1 MNVTVIGCWGGYPK
15 VNEASSGYLFEEAGF
30 KLLVDCGSGVLSHM
44 QNHIQPEQLD
54 AVLLSHYHP
63 DHVADIGVLQHALLI
78 GRHLGKEIS
87 TLPIYGHQEDE
98 TGFAA
103 LTYKDL
109 TAGQA
114 YHPSD
119 KLTIGPFTVEFLQT
133 VHPVPCYAMKI
144 SNHRQSVVY
153 TADSA
158 YQEEFIPFIK
168 GSSLLLCESN
178 FYSGMDGQSAGHMTS
193 SEAGRLA
200 RLAGVNTLVLTHL
213 PQFGDLRKLKE
224 EAEEE
229 FHGTVLL
236 AEENLEIG
244 L

>member
-15 VNEASSGYLFEEAGF
+15 VNEASSGYLFEEGGF
-30 KLLVDCGSGVLSHM
+30 KMLVDCGSGVLSHL
-44 QNHIQPEQLD
+44 QNHIRPEQLD
-54 AVLLSHYHP
+54 AVLLSHYHA

-78 GRHLGKEIS
+78 GKHMGKEVS
-87 TLPIYGHQEDE
+87 PLPIYGHQEDE

-109 TAGQA
+109 TVGKA
-114 YHPSD
+114 YRPEE
-119 KLTIGPFTVEFLQT
+119 KLVIGPFTVEFLRT

-158 YQEEFIPFIK
+158 YQEAFVPFVK

-178 FYSGMDGQSAGHMTS
+178 FYSGMDGQAAGHMTS
-193 SEAGRLA
+193 TDAGRLA
-200 RLAGVNTLVLTHL
+200 RLAEVNTLVLTHL
-213 PQFGDLRKLKE
+213 PHFGDITELKK

-229 FHGTVLL
+229 FYGTVLL
-236 AEENLEIG
+236 AEEDLEIG

>member
-1 MNVTVIGCWGGYPK
+1 MNMTVIGCWGGYPK
-15 VNEASSGYLFEEAGF
+15 VNEASSGYLFEEDGF
-30 KLLVDCGSGVLSHM
+30 KLLIDCGSGVLSHL

-78 GRHLGKEIS
+78 SKHLGKEVS
-87 TLPIYGHQEDE
+87 PLPIYGHQEDE
-98 TGFAA
+98 AGFAA

-109 TAGQA
+109 TIGKA
-114 YHPSD
+114 YHPD
-119 KLTIGPFTVEFLQT
+119 EKLIIGPFTVEFLRT
-133 VHPVPCYAMKI
+133 VHPVPCYAVKI

-158 YQEEFIPFIK
+158 YQEAFIPFIK

-178 FYSGMDGQSAGHMTS
+178 FYSGMDGQAAGHMTS
-193 SEAGRLA
+193 SEAGKLA
-200 RLAGVNTLVLTHL
+200 RQAGVNTLVLTHL
-213 PQFGDLRKLKE
+213 PHFGELTQLKA
-224 EAEEE
+224 EAEAE
-229 FHGTVLL
+229 FEGTVLL
-236 AEENLEIG
+236 AKEDLEIG